1 MFVKRHPI
9 ATVLVVLLLVWSFFA
24 RPVYD
29 FLWIV
34 TWRVKDQ
41 AMNKWGK
48 PLLRRDHAEA
58 MDAATVQ
65 ANQID
70 RYLRGLRAAGDLP
83 LQRADFSGVDAY
95 VHSLDEL
102 RGHLRASLRYPPP
115 GAETTKAELVEE
127 TPLGEDAL
135 ATYTR
140 LRIRVLPGVESI
152 GVYMRPKNL
161 RPGRSPLVIS
171 AHGRSDAPDA
181 GPDGKQ
187 VILTHSNR
195 DIARGALE
203 RGYLVW
209 APTFVFYATNQP
221 DTIRERLA
229 ARATEAGTTLAAV
242 EIAKV
247 IGSLDVVIQ
256 RPEVDP
262 VRVGMIGMSYG
273 GFYTL
278 YTTALE
284 PRIKAAVV
292 GGYFNDREAILD
304 DSEPFGLFDW
314 RFSDSLGWLRDPNIA
329 ALICPRPL
337 LIEDGEYDQIFPI
350 AGARR
355 AAPQAGEF
363 YRRLKVEDRFRF
375 LEFTGRH
382 DFDGKEAWDFLDRW
396 L

>member
-1 MFVKRHPI
+1 MLKRHPA
-9 ATVLVVLLLVWSFFA
+9 ATALVVLLLVWSFFA

-29 FLWIV
+29 FVWIAAG
-34 TWRVKDQ
+34 RVKDRVEDR
-41 AMNKWGK
+41 WGRK
-48 PLLRRDHAEA
+48 FLRRDHAEA

-65 ANQID
+65 ADQID
-70 RYLRGLRAAGDLP
+70 QYLRGLRAAGDLP
-83 LQRADFSGVDAY
+83 LQRADFSSVDAY
-95 VHSLDEL
+95 NRSLDEL
-102 RGHLRASLRYPPP
+102 RAHLHASLRYPPP
-115 GAETTKAELVEE
+115 GAENFKAELVEE
-127 TPLGEDAL
+127 TTLGEDAL

-140 LRIRVLPGVESI
+140 LRIRTLPGVESI
-152 GVYMRPKNL
+152 GVYMRPKTL
-161 RPGRSPLVIS
+161 RAGRSPLVIA
-171 AHGRSDAPDA
+171 AHGRGDAPDT

-187 VILTHSNR
+187 VILDHSNR

-229 ARATEAGTTLAAV
+229 ARATEAGTTLAAI

-247 IGSLDVVIQ
+247 IGTLDVLIQ

-262 VRVGMIGMSYG
+262 ARVGMIGMSYG
-273 GFYTL
+273 GFHTL

-292 GGYFNDREAILD
+292 AGYFNDREALLD
-304 DSEPFGLFDW
+304 GSEPYGLFDW
-314 RFSDSLGWLRDPNIA
+314 RFADSLGWLRDPNIA

-337 LIEDGEYDQIFPI
+337 LIEDATYDQIFPI
-350 AGARR
+350 TGARR
-355 AAPQAGEF
+355 AAPRAAEF
-363 YRRLKVEDRFRF
+363 YRRLKVEDRFQF

-382 DFDGKEAWDFLDRW
+382 DFDGKDAWDFLDRW